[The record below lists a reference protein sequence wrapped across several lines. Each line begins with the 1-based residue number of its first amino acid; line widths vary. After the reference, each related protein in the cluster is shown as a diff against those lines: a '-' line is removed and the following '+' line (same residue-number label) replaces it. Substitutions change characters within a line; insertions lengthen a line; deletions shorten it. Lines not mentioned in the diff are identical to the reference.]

1 MKKFFLLITCIFI
14 LLFFSTTSTQKVGLE
29 HYYFV
34 IALGL
39 DKIEND
45 FLKITVQLSTSKDDT
60 SSSSGS
66 SQSNKYEVF
75 SVESKTI
82 NEGLTVLNNYLNKKL
97 NLSHCSSIIISEE
110 LAKEGIKEYFNTLSN
125 NTELRHSSL
134 VLVSSS
140 SSYDLIKN
148 VGNSGEAFASRLY
161 DHFTTSID
169 YTGFSYK
176 STFGDFFE
184 AMNNNTKDPV
194 TLYISQNNEINQTSG
209 IAIFK
214 DDKLASIASI
224 TDSIAHLILS
234 NNLEKTIVRLDNPFN
249 NNELIDLELSL
260 YKKTSFNIDF
270 INDTPCIIAQI
281 YPEGKVLSSGSTFN
295 YTDINNVNKIE
306 EITNTYV
313 NTLCNNYFN
322 LTKNLDCDTIGFAE
336 LYKSKLLF
344 ESDFDKSPWND
355 TFKQSI
361 FNSNIKTKINSSN
374 LFNKE

>member
-1 MKKFFLLITCIFI
+1 MRRIFLLILCILI
-14 LLFFSTTSTQKVGLE
+14 LLFFSTTSTPQIGLE

-39 DKIEND
+39 DKLEND

-66 SQSNKYEVF
+66 SQSSKYEVF
-75 SVESKTI
+75 SVEAKTI

-110 LAKEGIKEYFNTLSN
+110 LAKDGIKEYFNTLSN
-125 NTELRHSSL
+125 NTELRHSAL

-140 SSYDLIKN
+140 TSYDLIKS
-148 VGNSGEAFASRLY
+148 VSNSGEAFASRLY

-169 YTGFSYK
+169 YTGFSFK

-184 AMNNNTKDPV
+184 AMNNKSKSPI
-194 TLYISQNNEINQTSG
+194 TLYVSQNGEMNQTSG

-214 DDKLASIASI
+214 DEKLASITSI
-224 TDSIAHLILS
+224 TDSIAHLILT
-234 NNLEKTIVRLDNPFN
+234 NNLEKTNVRLNNPFN
-249 NNELIDLELSL
+249 NNEHIDLELSL
-260 YKKTSFNIDF
+260 YKKTSINVDF
-270 INDTPCIIAQI
+270 INNTPCIIANI
-281 YPEGKVLSSGSTFN
+281 YPEGKILSSGSTFN
-295 YTDINNVNKIE
+295 YTNINNVNKIE
-306 EITNTYV
+306 DITNTYV

-322 LTKNLDCDTIGFAE
+322 LLLSLDCDTIGFAE
-336 LYKSKLLF
+336 IYKSKLLF
-344 ESDFDKSPWND
+344 ESDFNNSYWND
-355 TFKQSI
+355 NYKKSI
-361 FNSNIKTKINSSN
+361 FNSKVNAKINSSN